1 MSSRKLVVI
10 IGGTGT
16 QVLFFICS
24 TVFAHP
30 HLQGGSVLAE
40 LSKHASEYALRVVTR
55 DTTKPSAQGLLA
67 TYPGVELF
75 QADLD
80 DASSLT
86 SAFTGAFAI
95 YAYTNFFDVPFL
107 DEEAWSRNEIRER
120 AQGMNL
126 LNAAKATKG
135 LQHYIWSSTPDAAA
149 QSNGKHTKV
158 AFFQSKSQVS
168 AALQHEAEL
177 WGKTTELWIGF
188 MYENYKKFQPFFGP
202 NPLPVSHIASCA
214 HVLY

>member
-1 MSSRKLVVI
+1 MH
-10 IGGTGT
+10 
-16 QVLFFICS
+16 FFN
-24 TVFAHP
+24 V
-30 HLQGGSVLAE
+30 
-40 LSKHASEYALRVVTR
+40 
-55 DTTKPSAQGLLA
+55 PS
-67 TYPGVELF
+67 
-75 QADLD
+75 
-80 DASSLT
+80 
-86 SAFTGAFAI
+86 
-95 YAYTNFFDVPFL
+95 L
-107 DEEAWSRNEIRER
+107 DEEAWSRNENRER

-168 AALQHEAEL
+168 AALQQL